1 MSRLVE
7 RKSVQN
13 IKAAKKYVDSMTEEV
28 WDVLEEV
35 IAEHPVLLNRAP
47 TLHRLGIQA
56 FEPVLVEGKAIQ
68 VHPLV
73 CHAFNADFDGD
84 QMAVHLPL
92 SAEAQAEA
100 RVLMLSANNILSP
113 ASGRPLAT
121 PTKDMVLGTYY
132 LTYCDQD
139 LSSMSAEDLEPRP
152 RRYQSEEEVEF
163 ALDSKQVNLQQPIE
177 FRRGDELILT
187 TPGRVIF
194 NTEVERALHEHV
206 TDGDVSGH
214 SFINRTLP
222 KREIDVFIAELVDG
236 YGAHAIAG
244 VLDKIKSLG
253 FHYATQAGVTI
264 SKNDIVI
271 PPDKEEILADYE
283 QRVAAVEAQYERGLI
298 TDEERHESIVNIWTE
313 ATDTVADAMERTFYE
328 LNPIYM
334 MANSGARGSSK
345 QIRQLAGMRG
355 LMANPKGEIIE
366 RPIKANFME
375 GLSVLEYFI
384 STHGARKGLADTALR
399 TADSGYLTRRLVDV
413 SQDVIIRE
421 DDCKTKEFIEL
432 PIRVPEGLNKS
443 VLGRILADEVH
454 KPLASG
460 KPGKTVIAEKG
471 EELTQPKLAEIVE
484 ALGDTVDEVRLPV
497 RSVLKCRSE
506 FGVCRKCYGTFLATG
521 HPADIGD
528 AVGIIAAQS
537 IGEPGTQLTMRTF
550 HTGGVAGAD
559 ITHGLPRVTEIFEA
573 RNPKGAA
580 TLAEEAGRVHI
591 EETDRGPRVT
601 IVTDESAE
609 EEDATAIQLPRRTR
623 LLVRHGQ
630 EVEPGD
636 ALHEGS
642 LNPSDLLRL
651 KAYTATELYLVGEV
665 QKVYKSQG
673 VEIHDKHVELI
684 VRQMLKKVRV
694 ENAGDTDLLPGQL
707 VDKNVV
713 ERENARMKK
722 EKREQA
728 TFEPLILG
736 ITKASLATESFLS
749 AASFQET
756 TKVLTDASIEGKVD
770 RLLGLKENVIIGK
783 LIPAATGLKRYRTI
797 GIGPS
802 ERVPVAA
809 YTRPATEEQLLAAL
823 EEIGS
828 DGGDGLDLDA
838 LGLDF
843 GGEPG
848 SDLTTSHEA
857 GEAEEIP
864 EIDSPLDE

>member
-1 MSRLVE
+1 
-7 RKSVQN
+7 
-13 IKAAKKYVDSMTEEV
+13 
-28 WDVLEEV
+28 
-35 IAEHPVLLNRAP
+35 
-47 TLHRLGIQA
+47 
-56 FEPVLVEGKAIQ
+56 
-68 VHPLV
+68 
-73 CHAFNADFDGD
+73 GD

-100 RVLMLSANNILSP
+100 RILMLSSNNILSP

-132 LTYCDQD
+132 LTYCATD
-139 LSSMSAEDLEPRP
+139 LAQASAEDLDPRP
-152 RRYQSEEEVEF
+152 MRFASEEDVEH
-163 ALDSKQVNLQQPIE
+163 ALEADQIKLQEPIE
-177 FRRGDELILT
+177 FRWNDDLLLT
-187 TPGRVIF
+187 TGGRVIF
-194 NTEVERALHEHV
+194 NSEVERALEEAVEEYDNDEPLH
-206 TDGDVSGH
+206 D
-214 SFINRTLP
+214 FINRTLT
-222 KREIDVFIAELVDG
+222 KRELDAFIAELVDV
-236 YGAHAIAG
+236 YGAHSIAT
-244 VLDKIKSLG
+244 VLDMVKTLG
-253 FHYATQAGVTI
+253 FKFATQAGVTI

-271 PPDKEEILADYE
+271 PPDKEEILAKYE
-283 QRVAAVEAQYERGLI
+283 ERVEKVEAQYERGLI

-421 DDCKTKEFIEL
+421 EDCKTKDHVAL
-432 PIRVPEGLNKS
+432 PLYGPDGLNKS
-443 VLGRILADEVH
+443 LLGRTLAEDVH

-460 KPGKTVIAEKG
+460 KPGKTVVGEKG
-471 EELTQPKLAEIVE
+471 TIVTNATLKEIEEAFVEIEEE
-484 ALGDTVDEVRLPV
+484 ASVPV

-506 FGVCRKCYGTFLATG
+506 FGVCRACYGIFLATG
-521 HPADIGD
+521 GMCEIGD

-559 ITHGLPRVTEIFEA
+559 ITHGLPRVVEIFEA

-580 TLAEEAGRVHI
+580 KLAETGGKVEV
-591 EETDRGPRVT
+591 EDTERGPKIT
-601 IVTDESAE
+601 IHTDEVDENGEPLEPVAY
-609 EEDATAIQLPRRTR
+609 QLPRRTR
-623 LLVRHGQ
+623 VLVEHGQ
-630 EVEPGD
+630 TVEPGD

-642 LNPSDLLRL
+642 LNPADLLRL
-651 KAYTATELYLVGEV
+651 KGATATELYLVQEV
-665 QKVYKSQG
+665 QKVYRSQG
-673 VEIHDKHVELI
+673 VDIHDKHIELI

-694 ENAGDTDLLPGQL
+694 EEAGDTDLLPGQL
-707 VDKNVV
+707 VDRVV
-713 ERENARMKK
+713 YERENVRVKK
-722 EKREQA
+722 EKGKKEQA
-728 TFEPLILG
+728 THEPLILG

-756 TKVLTDASIEGKVD
+756 TKVLTDASIEGKID

-797 GIGPS
+797 DIGPS
-802 ERVPVAA
+802 EKVPKETYEREA
-809 YTRPATEEQLLAAL
+809 LLAAL
-823 EEIGS
+823 QEIDS
-828 DGGDGLDLDA
+828 DGGEGIDLA
-838 LGLDF
+838 SLGLDF
-843 GGEPG
+843 GGEPETNG
-848 SDLTTSHEA
+848 GENAPREST
-857 GEAEEIP
+857 EAEEVP
-864 EIDSPLDE
+864 EVDTPLDNE